1 MNFGSWITV
10 AFVLFAGLIISLVVV
25 CVRQDVSLVSADYYQ
40 QEIKYQSRIDDIS
53 NAQESSTK
61 VELTRTPGEN
71 RLELSF
77 GEQVEALTGEVV
89 MFRPSDAKL
98 DKKFLLKLDDTGSFQ
113 MDTSQLKKGLW
124 KMKISWQQGGQTFF
138 EEKTIVI

>member
-25 CVRQDVSLVSADYYQ
+25 CVRQDLSLVSADYYQ
-40 QEIKYQSRIDDIS
+40 QEIKYQTRIDDIS
-53 NAQESSTK
+53 NAQESSAK
-61 VELTRTPGEN
+61 VEVTRIPGEN

-77 GEQVEALTGEVV
+77 GEQGAALTGEVV

-113 MDTSQLKKGLW
+113 MDTSRLKKGLW

>member
-25 CVRQDVSLVSADYYQ
+25 CVRQDVSLVSTDYYQ
-40 QEIKYQSRIDDIS
+40 QEIKYQSRIDDIA

-61 VELTRTPGEN
+61 VEVTRTPGEN

-77 GEQVEALTGEVV
+77 GEQGMALTGEVV
-89 MFRPSDAKL
+89 MFRPSDSKL

>member
-25 CVRQDVSLVSADYYQ
+25 CVRQDVSLVSTDYYQ
-40 QEIKYQSRIDDIS
+40 QEIKYQSRIDDIA

-61 VELTRTPGEN
+61 VEVTRTPGEN

-77 GEQVEALTGEVV
+77 GEQGMALTGEVV